1 MIRSFIFG
9 TSIACG
15 IASAAIHRSWTIWE
29 DELEH
34 QEFTSADPKQGMKNE
49 QLGGTG
55 LTLYNYSG
63 TTNEKSAVRPPL
75 ACNVP
80 ASKLTFDVCVI
91 GGGFAGLHTALA
103 LAEKGKKVV
112 LLEGKRIGCGASGR
126 NGGDALI
133 GFHCEIEELSE
144 YMGSVDKAKQL
155 FSHSEAGYARLKD
168 TIAKYKIRCDAQE
181 HGAITMSFAAD
192 KQSDLVATSTGIAKA
207 AEETEEFNKKF
218 NQKIEFRD
226 KKAVAKMGLHSD
238 RYSHGYFEPR
248 NMTLNPLELCFG
260 LARACESN
268 GVQIF
273 EQSKVLSVHRD
284 LRGNFVTS
292 TALGTVTAK
301 HCVLATNHAPWHL
314 SKSLAL
320 RTTSLATSM
329 MLTAPIDK
337 SKLDRCITCSSAVF
351 DDRFGLAYFRRVA
364 GDRLVYGCFASGMP
378 YFTNDE
384 RGAKSAKA
392 DLTEDLL
399 KTFAGVLT
407 KDDVRPERVWSGRLQ
422 CQYPVFPLVGKDSSS
437 GMYYSL
443 GFAGHGLVPTCAA
456 GIVLANAICD
466 GDTQYELWDEVV
478 PKWSRLQGGPTG
490 YLGATAA
497 SVLLRYYDKMQGRF

>member
-1 MIRSFIFG
+1 MLRSFIFG
-9 TSIACG
+9 SSLALG
-15 IASAAIHRSWTIWE
+15 VASAAIHRSWTLWE
-29 DELEH
+29 DELDH
-34 QEFTSADPKQGMKNE
+34 QEFTSSDPKNGIKNE

-55 LTLYNYSG
+55 MTLYNFSG
-63 TTNEKSAVRPPL
+63 TTNEKSAVRSPL

-80 ASKLTFDVCVI
+80 ASKLTYDVCVI

-133 GFHCEIEELSE
+133 GFHCEVEELSE

-155 FSHSEAGYARLKD
+155 FSHSEAGYNRLKD
-168 TIAKYKIRCDAQE
+168 VIAKYKIQCDAKE

-192 KQSDLVATSTGIAKA
+192 KKSDQSNSGSKA
-207 AEETEEFNKKF
+207 IEETEEFNKKF
-218 NQKIEFRD
+218 NQKVEFRD
-226 KKAVAKMGLHSD
+226 KKAVAKMGFHSD

-248 NMTLNPLELCFG
+248 NITLNPLELCFG
-260 LARACESN
+260 LARACETN

-273 EQSKVLSVHRD
+273 EQSKVLAVHRD

-292 TALGTVTAK
+292 TSMGTVTSK

-351 DDRFGLAYFRRVA
+351 DERFGLAYFRRVA

-378 YFTNDE
+378 YFTSSE
-384 RGAKSAKA
+384 SAAAKKGKDA
-392 DLTEDLL
+392 LTDDLL
-399 KTFAGVLT
+399 KTFSSVLT
-407 KDDVRPERVWSGRLQ
+407 KDDIRVDRFWSGRLQ
-422 CQYPVFPLVGKDSSS
+422 CQYPVFPLVGRDSSS

-443 GFAGHGLVPTCAA
+443 GFAGHGVVPTCAA

-497 SVLLRYYDKMQGRF
+497 SVLLRYYDKIQGRF